1 MATITELEQTVPR
14 TFSFLKYVLALFGYI
29 MWIFSKPLE
38 IFRDFFNTNQ
48 VYKSDNEDVN
58 DKSGELTLAR
68 RNRNWIDNRRHDN
81 GWRHNVKTTSHW
93 RMTCVEDV
101 LKLLG
106 QRLKQVYTGL
116 DESPESPSSTTF
128 SHVIIA
134 NLFQSPNRTSYEPD
148 PDYESIMSKLT
159 WLQDNGEFDEFDK
172 YSSSLLGDHRNE
184 SPDIT
189 AAVLIEQSRCMLYRN
204 RLAQAKFLARRSL
217 ELATSTACPAMY
229 IARACLVLSACYRA
243 KGKLGKA
250 KIFLDKAWQNLVIT
264 KCYEDWARYYDAYG
278 SYLNG
283 ISDTVTQ
290 PGEKILDDA
299 KECFFKQLEAAE
311 SCGSRKMRQKQQFY
325 ALLKM
330 ARTLLDAN
338 TMFGQQR
345 EVPDADV
352 TRAGEYLDKIEAEVW
367 EDVSRGAHMQFLL
380 IRVKQYYRQ
389 RRFDEAVT
397 LLTEGIGLASVDG
410 YEHLPLTAL
419 MIDGLKTLKSK
430 AALQKTESCKE
441 QLNDT
446 FDSSSD
452 DRNNLESFN
461 SSSDSVQIYDSE
473 FNDSC

>member
-1 MATITELEQTVPR
+1 
-14 TFSFLKYVLALFGYI
+14 
-29 MWIFSKPLE
+29 
-38 IFRDFFNTNQ
+38 
-48 VYKSDNEDVN
+48 
-58 DKSGELTLAR
+58 
-68 RNRNWIDNRRHDN
+68 
-81 GWRHNVKTTSHW
+81 
-93 RMTCVEDV
+93 
-101 LKLLG
+101 
-106 QRLKQVYTGL
+106 
-116 DESPESPSSTTF
+116 
-128 SHVIIA
+128 
-134 NLFQSPNRTSYEPD
+134 
-148 PDYESIMSKLT
+148 
-159 WLQDNGEFDEFDK
+159 
-172 YSSSLLGDHRNE
+172 
-184 SPDIT
+184 
-189 AAVLIEQSRCMLYRN
+189 MLYRN

-217 ELATSTACPAMY
+217 ELATSTTCPAMY

-283 ISDTVTQ
+283 ISDKVTQ

-311 SCGSRKMRQKQQFY
+311 SCESRKMRQKQQFY

-338 TMFGQQR
+338 TIFGQQR

-367 EDVSRGAHMQFLL
+367 EDVPRGAHMQFLA

-389 RRFDEAVT
+389 QRFDEAVT
-397 LLTEGIGLASVDG
+397 LLMESIALASVDG
-410 YEHLPLTAL
+410 YEQDKAL
-419 MIDGLKTLKSK
+419 MIDGLKKLKSK

-441 QLNDT
+441 QLNGT

-452 DRNNLESFN
+452 DRSNLESFN
-461 SSSDSVQIYDSE
+461 SASDSVQIYDSE